1 MRIAVT
7 ALAIGLAA
15 VASGAS
21 AQQITGAGATFPA
34 PVYTKWGEAA
44 KAAVGIELNY
54 QAIGSGGG
62 QNQILNRTV
71 DFGASDAPMDPAKLT
86 EGRLLQFP
94 TVMGAVV
101 VIVNLPDIKPN
112 EIKLTGEILADIFA
126 GTITKWNDPKL
137 VELNHGVKLPSL
149 AIAPVHRADGS
160 GTTYVFTSYLSA
172 VSPEWKSK
180 VGANTSVNWPAGAGA
195 KGNDGV
201 AATTHNTRG
210 GIGYVENAYATQNK
224 LVTTQLR
231 NKAGQFVE
239 PTMAA
244 YSAAAANGDWAK
256 REELRGEPD
265 RPAGRE
271 ELADRLHHLHRTA
284 EGSEGRCPQ
293 CRRAEV
299 LRLGLQER
307 RQHRQ
312 RPGVHSAAR
321 PGEGRGSRRLARRGE
336 GTGRQAPHVDRASP
350 HAGTRINRLQQAI
363 ASTAIAAP
371 RRKLQVG
378 DIVFEFFAR
387 FAGAFVLVLLGA
399 IIVVLFLGGFAA
411 FRQFGPAFLVSADW
425 DPVKEVFGAAVPIY
439 GTIVTSI
446 LALLLAVPIAFGIA
460 FYLTELAPSWV
471 RRPVGTAVEL
481 LAAVPSIIYGMWGFF
496 VIAPVMAEYIQ
507 PVFIDSFDG
516 IPILEDLFAGPPF
529 GTGILTASIILAVMV
544 IPFIAATMR
553 DVFETVPPVFKE
565 SAYGVGCTTWEV
577 MRSIVIPYTR
587 VSVVGGIMLGL
598 GRALGETMAVTF
610 VIGNTNRI
618 STSLFGP
625 GNTIASIVALE
636 FPESPAGSLK
646 LSSLLALGFI
656 LFVISFIVLAISRLL
671 LRPRLKV

>member
-1 MRIAVT
+1 M
-7 ALAIGLAA
+7 
-15 VASGAS
+15 
-21 AQQITGAGATFPA
+21 
-34 PVYTKWGEAA
+34 
-44 KAAVGIELNY
+44 
-54 QAIGSGGG
+54 
-62 QNQILNRTV
+62 
-71 DFGASDAPMDPAKLT
+71 
-86 EGRLLQFP
+86 
-94 TVMGAVV
+94 
-101 VIVNLPDIKPN
+101 
-112 EIKLTGEILADIFA
+112 
-126 GTITKWNDPKL
+126 
-137 VELNHGVKLPSL
+137 
-149 AIAPVHRADGS
+149 
-160 GTTYVFTSYLSA
+160 
-172 VSPEWKSK
+172 
-180 VGANTSVNWPAGAGA
+180 
-195 KGNDGV
+195 
-201 AATTHNTRG
+201 
-210 GIGYVENAYATQNK
+210 
-224 LVTTQLR
+224 
-231 NKAGQFVE
+231 
-239 PTMAA
+239 
-244 YSAAAANGDWAK
+244 
-256 REELRGEPD
+256 
-265 RPAGRE
+265 
-271 ELADRLHHLHRTA
+271 
-284 EGSEGRCPQ
+284 
-293 CRRAEV
+293 
-299 LRLGLQER
+299 
-307 RQHRQ
+307 
-312 RPGVHSAAR
+312 
-321 PGEGRGSRRLARRGE
+321 
-336 GTGRQAPHVDRASP
+336 
-350 HAGTRINRLQQAI
+350 QQAI
-363 ASTAIAAP
+363 ASTAIAAS
-371 RRKLQVG
+371 RRRLQVG
-378 DIVFEFFAR
+378 DIIFEFFAR

-446 LALLLAVPIAFGIA
+446 LALLLAVPMAFGIA